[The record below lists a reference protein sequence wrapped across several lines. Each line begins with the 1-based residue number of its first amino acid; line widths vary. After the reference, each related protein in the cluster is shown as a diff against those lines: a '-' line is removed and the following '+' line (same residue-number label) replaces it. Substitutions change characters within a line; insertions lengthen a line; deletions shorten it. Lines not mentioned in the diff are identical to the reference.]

1 MSEKLL
7 KEYDK
12 LIYKISNYFY
22 GINKEDL
29 IQSGYLGLIK
39 AYKNFNKNKGV
50 KFSTYAYQYIYGE
63 MYDAY
68 SKNRDI
74 KINKKNLKVYREL
87 MSAKEKLS
95 QKYGREVSLYETCKY
110 LKLDVN
116 DIRDILNSVV
126 IPKSIE
132 NDLVI
137 VPYEEDLDS
146 KILIDESIEG
156 LNPLEKAVIENRY
169 KNDYTQ
175 EETAS
180 RVGLSQAKVSR
191 IESRSKVKIRNFIA
205 S

>member
-7 KEYDK
+7 KQYDK

-39 AYKNFNKNKGV
+39 AYRNFDKSKGV

-95 QKYGREVSLYETCKY
+95 QKHGREVSLYETCKY
-110 LKLDVN
+110 LKLDIN

-126 IPKSIE
+126 VPKSIE

-137 VPYEEDLDS
+137 VPYEEDLDN
-146 KILIDESIEG
+146 KILIDESIDG
-156 LNPLEKAVIENRY
+156 LNPIEKAVIENRY
-169 KNDYTQ
+169 KNDFTQ

-180 RVGLSQAKVSR
+180 MIGLSQAKVSR
-191 IESRSKVKIRNFIA
+191 IESRSKAKIKRFVN